1 MTISAQQI
9 SQGSL
14 RLPSGAPGAR
24 RDPEA
29 LRALLG
35 TKQIP
40 ARLALLP
47 EPPPRWKSVGTS
59 LIAQIT
65 LAVIVVSIPLLYP
78 EKLVPKMMYEVI
90 QLETPPTDVPL
101 PPKPEAP
108 KRPVA
113 RKKPA
118 PPPVEKPAPEP
129 EVAKFFAPKLMA
141 PPKAK
146 PKIQTAADLPKVD
159 ETFQPVKVEVPV
171 DNRQPAKPRE
181 PVKTGMMSSGS
192 AAPATIT
199 KPIPVEKVQTGG
211 FGDPHGDAGPANE
224 RGRVNVNALGSP
236 ALPPGPGYGN
246 GTGGAKGV
254 RGTVASAGFGNGTAI
269 PPASNNRNRG
279 TVQSGGFANEN
290 AGVIEAPK
298 KKASD
303 SGPVVEPV
311 VILAKPK
318 PEYSQEAIKL
328 GLEGDVLLDVV
339 FPASGGEVQVN
350 RVIKGLGHGLDEA
363 AVRAAKLIKY
373 RPAMSGGHA
382 VDFPAVV
389 HIVFQIAN

>member
-1 MTISAQQI
+1 MTTSVQQI
-9 SQGSL
+9 SRGNL
-14 RLPSGAPGAR
+14 RLSSGSAGAR

-29 LRALLG
+29 MRALLG
-35 TKQIP
+35 IKPIP

-65 LAVIVVSIPLLYP
+65 LAILVLSIPLLYP

-90 QLETPPTDVPL
+90 QLETPPTEVAL

-108 KRPVA
+108 KPPVA
-113 RKKPA
+113 RKKPE

-129 EVAKFFAPKLMA
+129 EVAKFYAPKMMA

-146 PKIQTAADLPKVD
+146 PKLETAADLPKVN
-159 ETFQPVKVEVPV
+159 ETFQPVKVDVPV

-181 PVKTGMMSSGS
+181 PVKTGLMSSGS

-199 KPIPVEKVQTGG
+199 KPIAVEKVQTGG
-211 FGDPHGDAGPANE
+211 FGDPHGDSGPPNE

-246 GTGGAKGV
+246 GTGGANGA
-254 RGTVASAGFGNGTAI
+254 RGTVASVGFGNGTAI
-269 PPASNNRNRG
+269 PPPSNNRNRG

-290 AGVIEAPK
+290 SGVIEAPK
-298 KKASD
+298 RKGPD
-303 SGPVVEPV
+303 SGPAIEPV

-318 PEYSQEAIKL
+318 PQYTQEAIKL
-328 GLEGDVLLDVV
+328 SLEGDVLLDVV

-350 RVIKGLGHGLDEA
+350 RVIKGLGHGLDES
-363 AVRAAKLIKY
+363 AVRAAKLIKFK
-373 RPAMSGGHA
+373 PAMSNGHA